1 MQICRGRNLTCTA
14 RPQDLWPATP
24 LWGVLSGFSKHICEV
39 MTLLLLS
46 LPIPRIM
53 GIKVTVGL
61 SNVQSASVEF
71 HEREQMSEREPV
83 FSSKFLMLQIN
94 IKVAIDLCKYAT
106 IKCTDLGQKI
116 VCWEDLTEEL

>member
-1 MQICRGRNLTCTA
+1 MSQVQQTFLCYLYNY
-14 RPQDLWPATP
+14 ATQ
-24 LWGVLSGFSKHICEV
+24 GH
-39 MTLLLLS
+39 
-46 LPIPRIM
+46 
-53 GIKVTVGL
+53 GIVAALEVTVGL

-71 HEREQMSEREPV
+71 HEREQMSELMGDNEALMVGYLQREPV